1 LGDAGTLSGLPTVIR
16 RARHRMHAA
25 TAQVM
30 LRHDG
35 EAVRAM
41 LAVEAMSSEML
52 SADSVLA
59 RELVLASPPP

>member
-1 LGDAGTLSGLPTVIR
+1 
-16 RARHRMHAA
+16 MHAA

-41 LAVEAMSSEML
+41 LAVEAMSPEML